1 MRNINFDLERSKKG
15 FKPNYG
21 VGVQYIDRRLVKLS
35 DIIYK
40 DKDNNSLQ
48 PRVFDTV
55 RTNVN
60 KLKDSISHRYDYTKP
75 VMVCELGLD
84 DNLYLKAGFNR
95 RQCYEEL
102 NQPKVIVDVVRYDT
116 PAESIAHG
124 ILSNEYHD
132 IAEDNDDRD
141 YAQALKQLVI
151 QGCCERND
159 DAYLKDF
166 LDRIA
171 PSKSKAQRTAIFKKF
186 RKNFSSYDFVRDID
200 QNIANQILE
209 ENDFPAKGYV
219 LDLGQIG
226 FARSDG
232 DFGSKIKQM
241 IDLYDSYQVPV
252 QIFGFILNVDPA
264 RIKNQ
269 RKAWLK
275 KYEYTIHWIKQHLA
289 EEYHDIFEFGG
300 FLGQITTKDT
310 LNHGLSKEDILVD
323 VNGKSIG

>member
-1 MRNINFDLERSKKG
+1 MRNIQFDLERSKKG

-55 RTNVN
+55 RTNVI
-60 KLKDSISHRYDYTKP
+60 KLKDSISNRYDYTKP

-84 DNLYLKAGFNR
+84 NKLYLKSGFNR

-102 NQPKVIVDVVRYDT
+102 NQPKVIVDVVQYDN
-116 PAESIAHG
+116 PAESIAHE
-124 ILSNEYHD
+124 ILANEYHD

-141 YAQALKQLVI
+141 YAQALKKLVYE
-151 QGCCERND
+151 GCCERND
-159 DAYLKDF
+159 DVYLKDF
-166 LDRIA
+166 LKKIS
-171 PSKSKAQRTAIFKKF
+171 PSKSPAQRTAIFKKF
-186 RKNFSSYDFVRDID
+186 RKSFSSYDFIKDID
-200 QNIANQILE
+200 QAIANQILE
-209 ENDFPAKGYV
+209 ENDFPSQGYV

-232 DFGSKIKQM
+232 DFGTKIKQM
-241 IDLYDSYQVPV
+241 VDLYDKYQVPI

-264 RIKNQ
+264 RITNQ

-275 KYEYTIHWIKQHLA
+275 KYESTIHWIRQHLA

-323 VNGKSIG
+323 ANGKSIG